1 MDRKKFCNEITE
13 LIEKK
18 GSKIV
23 FFTGA
28 GISYNPPSSLPLA
41 NEVKL
46 ELIRTTCENF
56 SLEDFYNQYLK
67 QIKENLKN
75 ILMESIFEIIE
86 IRSQVDA
93 IKMIEEIFGA
103 GKPNCNH
110 KFLARLLS
118 EGKCCYII
126 TTNFDILIEKA
137 LKVEQHPKIIHLH
150 GSISDPDSIRVLLHQ
165 IGWGLPEE
173 IQERLKEVLKNKV
186 VIFVGWSG
194 NDFDII
200 PILSSSEMEKIYW
213 IYHDESSDRV
223 ICYNDD
229 EIKSSSSPIDSL
241 IKQFEGIK
249 YIGSTDV
256 VIREIWQRLWKDS
269 PEYPK
274 KTRSE
279 DWKKSIKKYL
289 KQLGKWDRALIFLE
303 VLERIDRDK
312 KLPLK
317 LIDSLEKVNPKGQIL
332 YELSCKK
339 SVCYRIISEY
349 NKAIEGAEQVL
360 KTFTLREGEDLSWF
374 VELKNDIASAYND
387 WGKFLREKGNY
398 EEAIEK
404 HIKAIEIFK
413 ENIEKLSKELDDTKN
428 RSKEILI
435 LLDKAQVHT
444 NLGSAYFDLYKTMS
458 RIKNKEKFFLKEIFN
473 KEKIIKKE
481 IEKNYQKA
489 IEIRE
494 KLQNE
499 LKELRKLRYY
509 NNIKLGDLYNNL
521 ANTYSFIA
529 EKYNAKCLEIK
540 RKCGD
545 VRGMKRLLDDIKKYY
560 NEYKDLKDV
569 HEILEQSF
577 IEEPISSTHLL
588 YYRIKLL
595 KDLK

>member
-1 MDRKKFCNEITE
+1 MNRKKFCKEIIK
-13 LIEKK
+13 LIRN
-18 GSKIV
+18 GSSKIV

-46 ELIRTTCENF
+46 ELIKTICEN
-56 SLEDFYNQYLK
+56 SLLKNFYKQNKNQ
-67 QIKENLKN
+67 IEENLKK
-75 ILMESIFEIIE
+75 ILMESIFEIIK
-86 IRSQVDA
+86 IRSQVDV
-93 IKMIEEIFGA
+93 IKMVEEIFSA
-103 GKPNCNH
+103 NKPNCNH
-110 KFLARLLS
+110 RFLARLLS
-118 EGKCCYII
+118 EEKCCYII

-137 LKVEQHPKIIHLH
+137 LEVKQHPKIMHLH

-173 IQERLKEVLKNKV
+173 IQERLKEVLKNKA

-200 PILSSSEMEKIYW
+200 PILSSSEIEKIYW

-223 ICYNDD
+223 ICYDDD

-256 VIREIWQRLWKDS
+256 VIREIWQGLWKDS

-312 KLPLK
+312 ELPLK
-317 LIDSLEKVNPKGQIL
+317 LIDSLEKVNPEGQIL

-339 SVCYRIISEY
+339 SVCYKIISKYKE
-349 NKAIEGAEQVL
+349 AIEGAKQVL
-360 KTFTLREGEDLSWF
+360 KTFTLREDEDLSWF
-374 VELKNDIASAYND
+374 IELKNDIASAYND

-404 HIKAIEIFK
+404 HREAIKIFEK
-413 ENIEKLSKELDDTKN
+413 NIKKLNEKLNNGSISGSK
-428 RSKEILI
+428 RILV
-435 LLDKAQVHT
+435 LLDKAQVHE
-444 NLGSAYFDLYKTMS
+444 NLGSTYFDLYKTTYKS
-458 RIKNKEKFFLKEIFN
+458 KKKKKNLKEIFN
-473 KEKIIKKE
+473 SA
-481 IEKNYQKA
+481 EKNYQEA

-494 KLQNE
+494 KLQNMLGKE
-499 LKELRKLRYY
+499 LKHY
-509 NNIKLGDLYNNL
+509 NNLKLGDLYNNL
-521 ANTYSFIA
+521 FKLYFFIA
-529 EKYNAKCLEIK
+529 ERYNARCLEIK

-545 VRGMKRLLDDIKKYY
+545 VRGMKKLLDDTRKYY
-560 NEYKDLKDV
+560 NKYKDLKDV
-569 HEILEQSF
+569 YEILEQSF
-577 IEEPISSTHLL
+577 IEEPISSTYLL

-595 KDLK
+595 KSLR